1 MEKKKLDR
9 INELAK
15 KAKETE
21 LTAAEKEE
29 QKALREEY
37 IVEFRAHFRGILSNT
52 VIQYPDGS
60 RESLDERKNKKKD

>member
-15 KAKETE
+15 KAKEAE
-21 LTAAEKEE
+21 LTEEEKAE
-29 QKALREEY
+29 QKTLREEY